1 MSDSFKKQIATIRE
15 QMGWVSHALQYT
27 YDNCDEN
34 SEFFEMVCDA
44 RLLFM
49 QANKGLENLLQLLP
63 VESLSDQ
70 DTPTPRT
77 E

>member
-49 QANKGLENLLQLLP
+49 QANKGLENLLQQLP
-63 VESLSDQ
+63 ADDPSHPDMLK
-70 DTPTPRT
+70 
-77 E
+77 

>member
-49 QANKGLENLLQLLP
+49 QANKGLENLLQQ
-63 VESLSDQ
+63 LSEDVASPP
-70 DTPTPRT
+70 DTLK
-77 E
+77 

>member
-1 MSDSFKKQIATIRE
+1 MLDSFRKQIATIRE

-49 QANKGLENLLQLLP
+49 QANKELENLLQQLP
-63 VESLSDQ
+63 VDDPSPQ
-70 DTPTPRT
+70 DSQIPHN